1 MLHKIIFLSTL
12 LTYSVVVSQ
21 PFMYILALKRAQ
33 LNLDANA
40 YLELRKQLDTSMRA
54 NFTYVVYAALLSNL
68 LWVLLTIAHPASLL
82 FVTALIAFVALLA
95 DTLLTVK
102 GNMPINAIIN
112 TWSADRYPENW
123 AEYRSKWLN
132 LFRYRQIATI
142 TGFVSL
148 LVGAVF
154 GAN

>member
-12 LTYSVVVSQ
+12 LTYSIVVSQ
-21 PFMYILALKRAQ
+21 PFMYILALKRTQ
-33 LNLDANA
+33 MNLEANA
-40 YLELRKQLDTSMRA
+40 YLELRKQLDAGMRA

-68 LWVLLTIAHPASLL
+68 LWVLLTIAHPTSLL
-82 FVTALIAFVALLA
+82 FVTALIAFIALLA
-95 DTLLTVK
+95 DTLLTLK

-112 TWSADRYPENW
+112 TWTADRYPENW